1 MKMKILLID
10 DIKEFCALVK
20 IFLSSHYEVIIA
32 RDGLEA
38 LSLLESGLK
47 PDVIVTD
54 LMMPRL
60 DGYQLISKLKNNEPF
75 KKIPVIV
82 LSNIDKKQDRDELKR
97 KGIYGYLNKPFSPDE
112 LRDNLTQMLNNALVY
127 CN

>member
-1 MKMKILLID
+1 MKKKILLID
-10 DIKEFCALVK
+10 DVKEFRALVK
-20 IFLSSHYEVIIA
+20 IFLSSQYEVITA

-38 LSLLESGLK
+38 LSMLESGLV

-60 DGYQLISKLKNNEPF
+60 DGYQLISQLKNVDPY

-82 LSNIDKKQDRDELKR
+82 LSNVDKRQDKEALTK
-97 KGIYGYLNKPFSPDE
+97 KGIYGYLHKPFSPDE
-112 LRDNLTQMLNNALVY
+112 LRENLSQMLNNALVY

>member
-1 MKMKILLID
+1 MKKKILLID
-10 DIKEFCALVK
+10 DIKEFRALVK
-20 IFLSSHYEVIIA
+20 IFLSGQYEVITA

-38 LSLLESGLK
+38 LSMLESGLT

-60 DGYQLISKLKNNEPF
+60 DGYQLISTLKNQESF

-82 LSNIDKKQDRDELKR
+82 LSNVDKRQDRETLSE
-97 KGIYGYLNKPFSPDE
+97 KGVYGYLTKPFSPDE
-112 LRDNLTQMLNNALVY
+112 LRENLYHMLDNALVY

>member
-1 MKMKILLID
+1 MKKKILLID
-10 DIKEFCALVK
+10 DIQEFRALVK
-20 IFLSSHYEVIIA
+20 IFLSSRYEVITA

-38 LSLLESGLK
+38 LSMLENGLI

-60 DGYQLISKLKNNEPF
+60 DGYQLISKLKEIEPY
-75 KKIPVIV
+75 KHIPVIV
-82 LSNIDKKQDRDELKR
+82 LSNVDKKTDKEELTR

-112 LRDNLTQMLNNALVY
+112 LRDSLNQMLNNALVY

>member
-1 MKMKILLID
+1 MKKKILLID
-10 DIKEFCALVK
+10 DVKEFCALVK
-20 IFLSSHYEVIIA
+20 IFLSSRYEVITA
-32 RDGLEA
+32 SDGLEA
-38 LSLLESGLK
+38 LSMLESGLV
-47 PDVIVTD
+47 PDVIITD

-60 DGYQLISKLKNNEPF
+60 DGYQLIAQLKKNDPY

-82 LSNIDKKQDRDELKR
+82 LSNVDKKQDREKLVS

-112 LRDNLTQMLNNALVY
+112 LRENLTQMLDNALIY

>member
-1 MKMKILLID
+1 MKKTILLID
-10 DIKEFCALVK
+10 DIQEFRALVK
-20 IFLSSHYEVIIA
+20 IFLSGKYEVITA

-38 LSLLESGLK
+38 LSMLENGLM

-60 DGYQLISKLKNNEPF
+60 DGYQLISKLKNQESY

-82 LSNIDKKQDRDELKR
+82 LSNVDKRRDREVLHN
-97 KGIYGYLNKPFSPDE
+97 KGVYGYLIKPFSPDE
-112 LRDNLTQMLNNALVY
+112 LRENLYEMLNNALVY